1 MSARRIARRDFLG
14 GSGVLFVG
22 LAVRGAL
29 PASAQAAEENIV
41 PKGTI
46 TDAHS
51 PIVHDP
57 ATLDTWIAVGRDG
70 AVTGFTGR
78 VDLGTGIETAFA
90 QIVAEELAVPFQS
103 VHIVMGD
110 TDRTADQGRTTASQ
124 GIVTGVQPLQVAAAR
139 ARVALVRLAAQEW
152 NVDPASLTTA
162 HGVVFST
169 SDPSR
174 RITYGELIGSRRFDI
189 ALEVQSV
196 GQWGPLLR
204 DAVPPKRPA
213 EYEIVGKSIPRVDI
227 PAKVFGTF
235 EYVHNLR
242 LPRMLHARV
251 LRPPQERARLVKVDR
266 ATLPGDLKVQIVQ
279 ERNFIAVVG
288 EREASVV
295 KAASALKVAWDGG
308 TPLPSA
314 SALPRALRTRAV
326 IGDDTRFSRGDVAAA
341 LESGT
346 HHLDADFEFPA
357 QLHGMLG
364 PSCAVADVR
373 GGTAT
378 VWSGT
383 QSPRS
388 DRDDIADMLRL
399 PRDKVRLI
407 WVEAAGSYG
416 RLATDDAAADAALL
430 SKLTGRP
437 VRVQWTRQDEH
448 GSAPSC
454 PPVSI
459 RARASLAANGKMSA
473 LEYTQWSPSFATG
486 EKGNQLAWR
495 ALGNAPGTKR
505 LSGWASDL
513 SYYDVPA
520 IRIRNIY
527 VQPWL
532 RHVYMRSPGGF
543 QSALAFESLI
553 DEAAYLTGSDPIA
566 YRLRHLTDARD
577 RAVLERVAQI
587 SAWDSRRAYQAA
599 SGDVV
604 QGQGVAFA
612 RSGTRSTRV
621 AMVLNIDLD
630 RRSGEIRLRRLAV
643 VVDCGLVV
651 NPDGARN
658 QVEGAALQGL
668 SRALKEEMLVDGSS
682 VTSLDWGSY
691 PILRFA
697 EVPESIIEFIV
708 RSELPPSAIGEQGTS
723 PAAAVLANA
732 IFDAIGKRLRHVPF
746 TPERVLA
753 AVATRSVD

>member
-1 MSARRIARRDFLG
+1 MTGRPIARRDFLR
-14 GSGVLFVG
+14 GSGLLFVG
-22 LAVRGAL
+22 IAAGDVHLARAQT
-29 PASAQAAEENIV
+29 PASA
-41 PKGTI
+41 
-46 TDAHS
+46 S
-51 PIVHDP
+51 SHDP
-57 ATLDTWIAVGRDG
+57 AQLDTWIAIDRDG
-70 AVTGFTGR
+70 SVTGFTGR

-90 QIVAEELAVPFQS
+90 QIVAEELAVPFHS

-124 GIVTGVQPLQVAAAR
+124 GIVTGAQPLQVAAAR
-139 ARVALVRLAAQEW
+139 ARVALIDLAARRW
-152 NVDPASLTTA
+152 DVDPASLGTA
-162 HGVVFST
+162 RGAVFAA
-169 SDPSR
+169 SDPPR
-174 RITYGELIGSRRFDI
+174 RITYGELIGNRRFDI

-196 GQWGPLLR
+196 GQWGPVLKN
-204 DAVPPKRPA
+204 AAQPKA
-213 EYEIVGKSIPRVDI
+213 SAHYEIVGRSIPRVDI

-251 LRPPQERARLVKVDR
+251 LRSPQERARLVKIDR
-266 ATLPGDLKVQIVQ
+266 AALSPSLKVRIVQ
-279 ERNFIAVVG
+279 ERDFVAVVG

-295 KAASALKVAWDGG
+295 KAASALKVTWEGG

-314 SALPRALRTRAV
+314 NSFPQALRAAPV
-326 IGDDTRFSRGDVAAA
+326 VGDDTRFSRGEVGAA
-341 LESGT
+341 LDSASQRIE
-346 HHLDADFEFPA
+346 ADFEFPP
-357 QLHGMLG
+357 QLHGMIG

-373 GGTAT
+373 ARSAT
-378 VWSGT
+378 IWSGT
-383 QSPRS
+383 QSPLS
-388 DRDDIADMLRL
+388 DRDDIADMLGL
-399 PRDKVRLI
+399 PREKVRLI

-416 RLATDDAAADAALL
+416 RLATDDAAADAALV

-459 RARASLAANGKMSA
+459 RASAALDGSGKLAA
-473 LEYTQWSPSFATG
+473 LDYTQWSPSFATG

-495 ALGNAPGTKR
+495 ALGTAPGTKR
-505 LSGWASDL
+505 LSGWASDV
-513 SYYDVPA
+513 SHYDVPA
-520 IRIRNIY
+520 VRIRNIY

-553 DEAAYLTGSDPIA
+553 DEAAYRTGSDPIA
-566 YRLRHLTDARD
+566 YRLRHLSDTRD
-577 RAVLERVAQI
+577 RAVLTRVADI
-587 SAWDSRRAYQAA
+587 AGWESRRAFRPS
-599 SGDVV
+599 SGDVAH
-604 QGQGVAFA
+604 GQGVAFS

-621 AMVLNIDLD
+621 AMVLNIDANL
-630 RRSGEIRLRRLAV
+630 RSGVITLRRLAI

-658 QVEGAALQGL
+658 QIEGAALQGL
-668 SRALKEEMLVDGSS
+668 SRALKEEMLVDGTS
-682 VTSLDWGSY
+682 VASVDWLSY

-697 EVPESIIEFIV
+697 EVPEMMVEFLV
-708 RSELPPSAIGEQGTS
+708 RPELPPSAIGEQGTS

-732 IFDAIGKRLRHVPF
+732 IFDATGRRLHRVPF

-753 AVATRSVD
+753 AGAVV